1 MLENTDNNFIMANQ
15 LNCPW
20 QWIPLFSELVA
31 IYFVQFRAASMD
43 YAKTIKYQAMRLFH
57 VCSCDLREWGE
68 KTNFERQSIEIA

>member
-20 QWIPLFSELVA
+20 QWIPPFFELVA
-31 IYFVQFRAASMD
+31 IYLVQCRGASMD

-57 VCSCDLREWGE
+57 VCSCDLRVWGE
-68 KTNFERQSIEIA
+68 KTNCKRQSIEIA